1 MLLTES
7 PRIGDRYAVE
17 GLLASGATAQVLRAQ
32 DLATGRAVAVKILQ
46 IVDPNTARRFRT
58 EVEVLSWLDHP
69 SLVRLC
75 DRGLHDGRPYLV
87 MELVDGPSLANV
99 IDDGPLPVTRTVSIG
114 RQLAQGLAHAHA
126 LDIVHRDVKPEN
138 ILFEADT
145 QHARLA
151 DFGIARFG
159 DDSRVT
165 AQGTCIGTAAY
176 LAPEQLNGVVGPPVD
191 IYALGLVLLEC
202 LTGEPCYDGT
212 AVEAAFARLTRQP
225 EVPADLPP
233 WLGHTLS
240 VMTAPDPDQRP
251 PAAAVADMLRRST
264 DLVPPIPPPE
274 PPVDVTV
281 TAAVPLHPTATTPQP
296 PLDDRRSRVA
306 RVLLTSAAVVVATL
320 AIWLVAGR
328 DPKVTAADRELPA
341 TDTPAAPSTSS
352 SLPPPTQPAPARN
365 TAVAT
370 DAPARAKGEAKG
382 KHGHGKGKG

>member
-17 GLLASGATAQVLRAQ
+17 GLLATGGTAQVLRAQ

-87 MELVDGPSLANV
+87 MELVEGPSLADV
-99 IDDGPLPVTRTVSIG
+99 IDDGPLPVPRTVSIG
-114 RQLAQGLAHAHA
+114 RQLALGLAHAHA
-126 LDIVHRDVKPEN
+126 LDVVHRDVKPEN
-138 ILFEADT
+138 VLFEADS

-159 DDSRVT
+159 DASRVT

-176 LAPEQLNGVVGPPVD
+176 LAPEQLDGVVGSAVD

-202 LTGEPCYDGT
+202 ITGEPCYDGT
-212 AVEAAFARLTRQP
+212 AVEAAFARLTRPP
-225 EVPADLPP
+225 EVPPGLPP

-240 VMTAPDPDQRP
+240 LMTAPDPGRRP
-251 PAAAVADMLRRST
+251 PAAAVADMLRRT
-264 DLVPPIPPPE
+264 TEPAPPIPTEPE
-274 PPVDVTV
+274 APPVEV
-281 TAAVPLHPTATTPQP
+281 TAALPLHPTEANLTSP

-306 RVLLTSAAVVVATL
+306 RMLVTAAAVVVATL
-320 AIWLVAGR
+320 GLWLVAGR
-328 DPKVTAADRELPA
+328 DLRVTAADRP
-341 TDTPAAPSTSS
+341 TTPPVTSAEPGTTTS
-352 SLPPPTQPAPARN
+352 SLPPPTQPAPAK
-365 TAVAT
+365 
-370 DAPARAKGEAKG
+370 AKGGEGKGQG
-382 KHGHGKGKG
+382 KHGKSPRK